1 MFAVAAIMA
10 PGSAIQG
17 GGQDCR
23 PADGDPSIGPPF
35 FDCSLEQPFAAGHTH
50 RGQELTVGQ
59 LWQLLVSAR
68 DSDELL
74 DPVIIRGQVVVTY
87 RPVVAITIAAGG
99 LELII
104 GQAIGLAP
112 PHDRAAPNL
121 AASNPLEWFSA
132 GSCVRIVDV
141 VDKKL
146 VAVLVASVA
155 FGLDR
160 LPLAV

>member
-10 PGSAIQG
+10 PGSAIQR
-17 GGQDCR
+17 GGQDCP
-23 PADGDPSIGPPF
+23 PAGGDPSVGPPF
-35 FDCSLEQPFAAGHTH
+35 FSCSLEQPFAAGAIHLRT
-50 RGQELTVGQ
+50 ELIVWQ

-68 DSDELL
+68 DPNELL
-74 DPVIIRGQVVVTY
+74 DPVIIRGQVGVTY
-87 RPVVAITIAAGG
+87 RPVVAITVVAGG

-141 VDKKL
+141 
-146 VAVLVASVA
+146 
-155 FGLDR
+155 
-160 LPLAV
+160 